1 MECRSREDAGGERR
15 EEVRGVRD
23 GPCGAQIERV
33 VEGGWMESCAGILEA
48 EVAVVGRV
56 DGEER
61 LESAVRNV
69 EVESVEAMDALS
81 ASACVCTPR
90 GTGGGVVGWGGEL
103 KSSSSNSEDAML
115 RACISYVVQLP
126 ELNSVVA

>member
-1 MECRSREDAGGERR
+1 VECWSREDAGGERR
-15 EEVRGVRD
+15 EEVRGVKD
-23 GPCGAQIERV
+23 GRCGAEIERV
-33 VEGGWMESCAGILEA
+33 VESCAGILEV

-61 LESAVRNV
+61 LERAVWNV

-81 ASACVCTPR
+81 ASASR

-126 ELNSVVA
+126 ESNSVVA

>member
-1 MECRSREDAGGERR
+1 MECRSREDAGGGRR
-15 EEVRGVRD
+15 EEVRGVKD
-23 GPCGAQIERV
+23 GRCGAWTEGV
-33 VEGGWMESCAGILEA
+33 VEGRGMESCAGILEVEA
-48 EVAVVGRV
+48 AVVERV
-56 DGEER
+56 DEEER
-61 LESAVRNV
+61 LECAVRNV

-90 GTGGGVVGWGGEL
+90 DSGERVVGCGGEL

>member
-1 MECRSREDAGGERR
+1 VECRSWADAGGERR

-23 GPCGAQIERV
+23 GRCGAQIERV
-33 VEGGWMESCAGILEA
+33 VERGLMESCAEVLEV

-61 LESAVRNV
+61 LECAVRNV

-81 ASACVCTPR
+81 VSACVCTSR

-103 KSSSSNSEDAML
+103 KSSSSNSEDAIL
-115 RACISYVVQLP
+115 RACILYVVQLP

>member
-23 GPCGAQIERV
+23 GRCGAQIERV
-33 VEGGWMESCAGILEA
+33 VESCAGMLEVEA
-48 EVAVVGRV
+48 AVVGRV

-61 LESAVRNV
+61 LECAVWNV

-81 ASACVCTPR
+81 ASACICTPR
-90 GTGGGVVGWGGEL
+90 GTWGGVVGWGGKL
-103 KSSSSNSEDAML
+103 KSSSSNSEDAIL
-115 RACISYVVQLP
+115 RACISCVVQLP
-126 ELNSVVA
+126 KLNSVVA